1 MNRLRRRLCRN
12 KVKGKSKKVKVKKK
26 ANEIGEGDL
35 EGRPSF
41 YTMENKDNILDYVPL
56 QNCQWAM
63 DEKGKVYLIKEKT
76 KNKILKKII
85 GWLGRSQDFHIHL
98 DELGTAAWLQA
109 DGQRTILEI
118 SAILRQA
125 LAAKI
130 EPAETRLARFFALLA
145 RDHFVR
151 WKSE

>member
-1 MNRLRRRLCRN
+1 
-12 KVKGKSKKVKVKKK
+12 
-26 ANEIGEGDL
+26 
-35 EGRPSF
+35 
-41 YTMENKDNILDYVPL
+41 MENKDNILDYVPV
-56 QNCQWAM
+56 QNCQW
-63 DEKGKVYLIKEKT
+63 DKDGKGNVFLIKEKT
-76 KNKILKKII
+76 KNKLLKKII

-98 DELGTAAWLQA
+98 DELGSAAWLQA

-130 EPAETRLARFFALLA
+130 EPAEARLAHFFALLV
-145 RDHFVR
+145 RDRFVR

>member
-1 MNRLRRRLCRN
+1 
-12 KVKGKSKKVKVKKK
+12 
-26 ANEIGEGDL
+26 
-35 EGRPSF
+35 
-41 YTMENKDNILDYVPL
+41 MENKDNILDYVPV
-56 QNCQWAM
+56 QNCPWDK

-76 KNKILKKII
+76 KSKLLKKII

-125 LAAKI
+125 RRRRSSRPRHGWPIFSPCWPGTFRTLEKRVTSIRGRNKKI
-130 EPAETRLARFFALLA
+130 IN
-145 RDHFVR
+145 
-151 WKSE
+151 S